1 MLKPQLEAFSNIHL
15 LGSLCFYHFWLL
27 PCSLNLKHG
36 RQTQPLTHG
45 FLVHKHVPIIILK
58 TINGISLALMYS
70 LCLWRW
76 GLHFK
81 KAKVVKSKDRL
92 CQTDHFA
99 KQKKWNSQVYFHMT
113 DWQCFMMPERKPSSL
128 ISRKNTKKH
137 PLPQKT
143 QKSNKQKKTPPKQT
157 YKKKTT
163 KTKETF
169 GFSNFVQDSVLWN
182 CWALPCGSSEDYV
195 RSEHAEHL
203 WISSP

>member
-81 KAKVVKSKDRL
+81 KAKVVKSKERL
-92 CQTDHFA
+92 CQTDHLA

-137 PLPQKT
+137 PLPQK
-143 QKSNKQKKTPPKQT
+143 NKKIKQT
-157 YKKKTT
+157 KKNPTQTNIPKKKNQNQRNFWFQQFCAR
-163 KTKETF
+163 F
-169 GFSNFVQDSVLWN
+169 GSVKLLGPSLWFIWRL
-182 CWALPCGSSEDYV
+182 C
-195 RSEHAEHL
+195 
-203 WISSP
+203 